1 MRSYPVQCHVILFPT
16 HLVLSMT
23 VPDSP
28 IEALL
33 TASVRERADFMLRFI
48 QQGASLANAR
58 LAVDLIF
65 RRN

>member
-1 MRSYPVQCHVILFPT
+1 
-16 HLVLSMT
+16 MT
-23 VPDSP
+23 VPDAS

-48 QQGASLANAR
+48 RQGASLSHAR
-58 LAVDLIF
+58 LAVDLLF

>member
-1 MRSYPVQCHVILFPT
+1 
-16 HLVLSMT
+16 MT
-23 VPDSP
+23 VPDAS

-48 QQGASLANAR
+48 RQGASLANAR